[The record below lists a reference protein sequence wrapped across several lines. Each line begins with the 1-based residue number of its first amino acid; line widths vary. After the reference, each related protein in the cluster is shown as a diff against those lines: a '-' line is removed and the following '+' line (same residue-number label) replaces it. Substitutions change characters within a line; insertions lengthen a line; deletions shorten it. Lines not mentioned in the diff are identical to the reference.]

1 MATSDSITILLAD
14 DSEFF
19 RLGLRSSLEREED
32 FEVVGECETGEAAVA
47 AVERLNPRVVLL
59 SVSLPDMSGFV
70 ACRRILD
77 LAHRTRVVLLT
88 SAFSNEKAVDA
99 MMSVS
104 AAYLP
109 KNADREDLVR
119 TVRCNAE
126 GGLYLIPEGAERI
139 LQFLRFNKAG
149 QSTSPQDPVS
159 VNCLTDREKQ
169 IVLLIVRGNTN
180 QEVAEGIG
188 VSPHTVRNHLSR
200 IFTKLNVSR
209 RAELGTYAAL
219 IGMLGEADR

>member
-1 MATSDSITILLAD
+1 M
-14 DSEFF
+14 
-19 RLGLRSSLEREED
+19 
-32 FEVVGECETGEAAVA
+32 
-47 AVERLNPRVVLL
+47 
-59 SVSLPDMSGFV
+59 
-70 ACRRILD
+70 
-77 LAHRTRVVLLT
+77 
-88 SAFSNEKAVDA
+88 
-99 MMSVS
+99 
-104 AAYLP
+104 
-109 KNADREDLVR
+109 
-119 TVRCNAE
+119 
-126 GGLYLIPEGAERI
+126 
-139 LQFLRFNKAG
+139 
-149 QSTSPQDPVS
+149 S